1 MVETIFILD
10 EHLKTSKALTVN
22 GKNNFFDDCYSMD
35 LSTGVESYEFS
46 TNVEDL
52 DEKNYVMFK
61 YHDEFKLFQITE
73 IEQEHN
79 EGKIITYCYGES
91 ACLELLNDV
100 VRAFESPRSFNCI
113 QFLQYVLEGTGWSIG
128 NYSSTLEEKTLEVD
142 ITKTTQKWSCI
153 QDYMSSYGY
162 ELNTRVLYENGR
174 VVAKKLDVYEEGQLG
189 NRTYKRFEY
198 GRNVKGIVKKKDL
211 YEWCTALIIDTDQDI
226 ADISF
231 EENTYVKPAG
241 SDVIM
246 AKYEN
251 NHYNLGRNFIYANY
265 EDKSSSAGEAIA
277 NALAELKRRA
287 TPCFDYECTTI
298 MTYEEFDQIS
308 LGDTVYVVDH
318 TFNPI
323 VTLEARVGKL
333 EISFSDRNNCKCNL
347 TNYKEIKSRIK
358 AELTGSITEI
368 LESYFPLTEDMI
380 AGEAI
385 KPEHLKQDTYE
396 FIRANYIKVD
406 IGEFEKVIAETFVA
420 KDAYVED
427 LEAINGAFDNLVV
440 KDAYITDLNAT
451 NARIEKLEAYDA
463 NVENLVANKADINEL
478 TVVKADIEDL
488 KAIDAE
494 ITNLVNENATITNAT
509 IENLKAVNA
518 DIINLKAENADIKN
532 LKADKADINELT
544 AEIAGINQA
553 VIGKLDAN
561 YFESDEAKIGDLT
574 VGELEAEIAK
584 IGALEGDYAD
594 IDKIVTEKIE
604 ATVGD
609 IGALEGDIAN
619 IETILSGNLGTGN
632 LQTIK
637 LTANNVEILD
647 AIIKSANIESIN
659 TDEVMISNSD
669 GKVLLEGALLQ
680 FFDDRDIPRIQMGKD
695 GQGNFTFVLL
705 DETGQGVLIDE
716 TGLKAAAIEDGLI
729 VDAMIGDDA
738 NISGSKLNI
747 NSVITSINKDGS
759 EAIDSTKVWFDEKN
773 QTLNMAFN
781 ELSTSNNNLQ
791 ESYNN
796 INTSVNGLSV
806 KVGRVETKTTEH
818 GNDISVLE
826 SRMSEAEFE
835 ITENLISS
843 TIGETV
849 YVSKNE
855 FDMLA
860 KKTESQMNQSSSA
873 IEMSFTTSYKYTSD
887 VETDLNNFKEEV
899 ATNIRFDENGM
910 EIGKTNSPFKATLSN
925 EKLAFTENDSEVAYI
940 SNKKMHITD
949 AEVKNSLTVGSSN
962 YSYRWNLESNGHL
975 RLRLERD

>member
-10 EHLKTSKALTVN
+10 EHLRTSKLLTVN

-46 TNVEDL
+46 TNVQDL

-61 YHDEFKLFQITE
+61 YHDQFKLFQITE

-91 ACLELLNDV
+91 VCLELLNDV
-100 VRAFESPRSFNCI
+100 VRAFNGPFNCI
-113 QFLQYVLEGTGWSIG
+113 QFLQHVLAGSGWSIG
-128 NYSSTLEEKTLEVD
+128 NYSSSLENKTLEVD
-142 ITKTTQKWSCI
+142 ISKTTQKWSCI
-153 QDYMSSYGY
+153 QDYMSEYGY

-174 VVAKKLDVYEEGQLG
+174 IIAKLLDVFEEGQLG

-198 GRNVKGIVKKKDL
+198 GRNVEGIVKKKDL
-211 YEWCTALIIDTDQDI
+211 YEWCTALIIDTDQNINDVE
-226 ADISF
+226 F
-231 EENTYVKPAG
+231 EKDAYVKPKG

-251 NHYNLGRNFIYANY
+251 NHYNLGRNYIYSSY
-265 EDKSSSAGEAIA
+265 EDKSSSPEEAVE
-277 NALAELKRRA
+277 NAYNELKRRA

-298 MTYEEFDQIS
+298 MTYEEFGEIS
-308 LGDTVYVVDH
+308 LGDTVYVIDH
-318 TFNPI
+318 SFSPI

-333 EISFSDRNNCKCNL
+333 EISFTDRNDCKCNL
-347 TNYKEIKSRIK
+347 TNYKEVKSKIRT
-358 AELTGSITEI
+358 ELTGTITEI
-368 LESYFPLTEDMI
+368 LESYFPITEDMI

-385 KPEHLKQDTYE
+385 KPEHLKEDTYE

-406 IGEFEKVIAETFVA
+406 IGEFEKVVAETFIA

-427 LEAINGAFDNLVV
+427 LEVINGAF
-440 KDAYITDLNAT
+440 
-451 NARIEKLEAYDA
+451 
-463 NVENLVANKADINEL
+463 ENLVAK
-478 TVVKADIEDL
+478 
-488 KAIDAE
+488 DAE
-494 ITNLVNENATITNAT
+494 IGNLVAEHIKAADVE
-509 IENLKAVNA
+509 IENLKAKDA
-518 DIINLKAENADIKN
+518 EIENLKANQADVN
-532 LKADKADINELT
+532 TLT
-544 AEIAGINQA
+544 AEVAGINQA

-561 YFESDEAKIGDLT
+561 YFESDEAKIGSLT
-574 VGELEAEIAK
+574 VGELESTMAK
-584 IGALEGDYAD
+584 IGVLEGDFAK
-594 IDKIVTEKIE
+594 IDQIVTEKVE

-609 IGALEGDIAN
+609 IGALEGDVAN
-619 IETILSGNLGTGN
+619 IGNILAGNVGTGE

-647 AIIKSANIESIN
+647 AIIKSAHIESIN

-705 DETGQGVLIDE
+705 DETGQGVLLDE

-729 VDAMIGDDA
+729 VDAMIGDNA

-747 NSVITSINKDGS
+747 NSVVTSINNGS
-759 EAIDSTKVWFDEKN
+759 SSINSTKVYFDDKK
-773 QTLNMAFN
+773 QSLNVAFN
-781 ELSTSNNNLQ
+781 ELSGSNSTLQ

-796 INTSVNGLSV
+796 IVADVNGIKANIRSINNV
-806 KVGRVETKTTEH
+806 NSGQAD
-818 GNDISVLE
+818 DISGLE
-826 SRMSEAEFE
+826 QRMNEAEVE
-835 ITENLISS
+835 ITENLISTS
-843 TIGETV
+843 VGETF

-855 FDMLA
+855 FEMLA
-860 KKTESQMNQSSSA
+860 KKTESQMNQTSSD
-873 IEMSFTTSYKYTSD
+873 IQMSFITSYQYTSD
-887 VETDLNNFKEEV
+887 VESDLENYKEEV
-899 ATNIRFDENGM
+899 ATNIRFDEKGI
-910 EIGKTNSPFKATLSN
+910 ELGKTNSPFKAVLSN
-925 EKLAFTENDSEVAYI
+925 EKLSFTENDLEVAYI
-940 SNKKMHITD
+940 SNNKMHITQ
-949 AEVKNSLTVGSSN
+949 AEVKNSLTIGPSNSSS